1 MRRAATAL
9 TAAVSVL
16 LLAAPGVAPSAHAGP
31 ATPVVLVHGRNADP
45 GVWRATISGLEAKGF
60 PADRIFAWSYDT
72 SRSTN
77 EVLAGRLSAYVDQV
91 LQKTGAARVDIVAH
105 SLGSLPSRWYVEFG
119 DGARTVA
126 NWISL
131 AGPNHGTGLAWL
143 CAAWDQGCRDM
154 TPGSY
159 VVTNLNRDDETPGPV
174 HYWTFWSPCDEQILP
189 NASTPLNGAA
199 NTETSCLKHNDFLT
213 DPAVIDAVAGIL
225 AAG

>member
-16 LLAAPGVAPSAHAGP
+16 LLAAPGVAPSAHADP

-45 GVWRATISGLEAKGF
+45 GVWRATIAGLEAKGF

-72 SRSTN
+72 SQSTN

-126 NWISL
+126 HWISL

-159 VVTNLNRDDETPGPV
+159 VVTNLNRDDETPGRV

-189 NASTPLNGAA
+189 NASTPLNGAT